1 MMPWACHADGRTRY
15 ADSFSPVPPAAA
27 RLAAMAFNVRQI
39 FAALTDA
46 QVDYVVVGGLAVI
59 LHGYLRAT
67 ADLDLAIG
75 LSPDNASR
83 GMRALASIGLQPRL
97 PVAMS
102 DFADPERRQ
111 DWLRNRNMLVF
122 PLWDPA
128 NPLRSVD
135 VFVDEPVEF
144 GALLGD
150 SVVKDLDGLSVRIAS
165 IPHLIAMK
173 RLAGRPRDLEDI
185 DKLQQIQAEGQGGAP

>member
-1 MMPWACHADGRTRY
+1 
-15 ADSFSPVPPAAA
+15 
-27 RLAAMAFNVRQI
+27 MAFNVRQI
-39 FAALTDA
+39 FAALNDA

-75 LSPDNASR
+75 FSSDNARR
-83 GMRALASIGLQPRL
+83 GMRSLASIGLQPRL
-97 PVAMS
+97 PVALD
-102 DFADPERRQ
+102 DFADADKRS

-135 VFVDEPVEF
+135 VFIDEPIGFDE
-144 GALLGD
+144 LLAE
-150 SVVKDLDGLSVRIAS
+150 SVVKDMDGLKVRIAS
-165 IPHLIAMK
+165 IPHLIEMK
-173 RLAGRPRDLEDI
+173 RRAGRPRDLEDI
-185 DKLQQIQAEGQGGAP
+185 DKLQQIHDAGQGSVR

>member
-1 MMPWACHADGRTRY
+1 
-15 ADSFSPVPPAAA
+15 
-27 RLAAMAFNVRQI
+27 MAFNVRQI
-39 FAALTDA
+39 FAALNDA

-75 LSPDNASR
+75 FSSDNARR
-83 GMRALASIGLQPRL
+83 GMRSLAAIGLQPRL
-97 PVAMS
+97 PVALD
-102 DFADPERRQ
+102 DFADADKRR

-135 VFVDEPVEF
+135 VFIDEPIGFYE
-144 GALLGD
+144 LLAE
-150 SVVKDLDGLSVRIAS
+150 SVVKDMDGLKVRIAS
-165 IPHLIAMK
+165 IPHLIEMK
-173 RLAGRPRDLEDI
+173 RRAGRPRDLEDI
-185 DKLQQIQAEGQGGAP
+185 DKLQQIHDAGAGSVR